1 MNMENSVKPGRDVAL
16 DLVRVAAIFL
26 VLLQHASEYY
36 YIGPNLSVIHEN
48 CGLLAWL
55 NSLSRICVPLFVM
68 ISGYFVLPMKTDTPT
83 FFRHRFS
90 RVLFPWLFWCVAYA
104 VYFVF
109 YRGDSVGECLG
120 NICRIPLN
128 WGVEVGHLWYV
139 YMIVGL
145 YLLIPII
152 SPWLSSSSKRELQGY
167 LALWL
172 LTTLLPYLHHAG
184 INLWGEATWNMTPT
198 FYYFAGFG
206 GYFLLGHY
214 VRRFGV
220 PSAWL
225 SALLLVGGYIFTA
238 LDFNH
243 FTTFAKDAVE
253 LEIPW
258 DFCCLNVALM
268 TLAVFSLLS
277 KVKTNPESRVARLI
291 TSISVCSF
299 AMYLAHIMVLN
310 FFHDLWD
317 SVLPVA
323 AAIPAI
329 TICTFIVTYL
339 IVLCLSRLPK
349 GKYWL
354 GI

>member
-128 WGVEVGHLWYV
+128 
-139 YMIVGL
+139 
-145 YLLIPII
+145 
-152 SPWLSSSSKRELQGY
+152 
-167 LALWL
+167 
-172 LTTLLPYLHHAG
+172 
-184 INLWGEATWNMTPT
+184 
-198 FYYFAGFG
+198 
-206 GYFLLGHY
+206 
-214 VRRFGV
+214 
-220 PSAWL
+220 
-225 SALLLVGGYIFTA
+225 
-238 LDFNH
+238 
-243 FTTFAKDAVE
+243 
-253 LEIPW
+253 
-258 DFCCLNVALM
+258 
-268 TLAVFSLLS
+268 
-277 KVKTNPESRVARLI
+277 
-291 TSISVCSF
+291 
-299 AMYLAHIMVLN
+299 
-310 FFHDLWD
+310 
-317 SVLPVA
+317 
-323 AAIPAI
+323 
-329 TICTFIVTYL
+329 
-339 IVLCLSRLPK
+339 
-349 GKYWL
+349 
-354 GI
+354 